1 MINLETKENLPLLT
15 ILVGIQGSGKSTWA
29 RDQDNF
35 DNFNVVILSSD
46 ALRRQYPDYDNE
58 NIFKEIYKRANEY
71 LSKGLDVII
80 DSTAVTI
87 KSRRKML
94 SAINVPCIK
103 KALIFNTP
111 YEECKRRL
119 IQRNAING
127 KTGSHYVPLEV
138 QKKYLES
145 FEVPFL
151 EEGFDYIDIYN
162 KPSLMESNANL
173 FYIDDKTSGFNQNNK
188 HHSQLLGEHMN
199 STYTYVR
206 EYSKDVPLLS
216 ASLHHD
222 IGKVFTQTYKEGDPN
237 AHYYNHANVGAYWFL
252 SNVGVYM
259 PEKGLPIEGQLDTYL
274 TQTTLDIVFYINY
287 HMVIY
292 NLKTEKSINKWK
304 KLFGEEKFTNLQLLN
319 KADKSNHADDT
330 V

>member
-1 MINLETKENLPLLT
+1 MIDSEEMDKNLPLLT

-29 RDQDNF
+29 GNQDDF
-35 DNFNVVILSSD
+35 DGLLLSSD
-46 ALRRQYPDYDNE
+46 ALRSEYPNWGNDE
-58 NIFKEIYKRANEY
+58 IFKEIYKRANEA
-71 LSKGLDVII
+71 LSKGIDVII
-80 DSTAVTI
+80 DSTAITI
-87 KSRRKML
+87 KSRKKML
-94 SAINVPCIK
+94 DAINVPCIK

-151 EEGFDYIDIYN
+151 EEGIDYIDVYN

-173 FYIDDKTSGFNQNNK
+173 LYIDEKTSGFNQNNK
-188 HHSQLLGEHMN
+188 HHSQLLNEHMS
-199 STYTYVR
+199 STYFYVR
-206 EYSKDVPLLS
+206 EHSKDIPLLI
-216 ASLHHD
+216 ASMYHD

-259 PEKGLPIEGQLDTYL
+259 SEKGLFDEGQLDTYL
-274 TQTTLDIVFYINY
+274 TQTTLDTIFYINY
-287 HMVIY
+287 HMVMY
-292 NLKTEKSINKWK
+292 NLKTEKSINRWK
-304 KLFGEEKFTNLQLLN
+304 KIFGEQKFQNLKLLHE
-319 KADKSNHADDT
+319 ADSTNHAVLT